1 MAIQIPNPGT
11 GNGASGDN
19 EFVLWSK
26 VKDNFSDQ
34 TNAASRLV
42 GNAAGNVPQIVGN
55 AGVGGFGLG
64 ATANLDIISA
74 STLPEFKA
82 EIEKKGTG
90 FYRINISGLGE
101 SSPVINASSPA
112 MLMRNSNAF
121 TTLQASYSG
130 NGIRVSVGLSTS
142 ELFYTYNLYTD
153 RNTTK
158 EPTTGYLKAA
168 SPILHLFNDD
178 LVKEHEAVE
187 QDITVEKLGTGDYL
201 IKDSSGLSSE
211 GWNLSPPKDIHGNVL
226 CMVEATEADG
236 NINVKTYKRK
246 FDFDIVAI
254 VPDYDQPFDIPDGH
268 SVDLRLNDLPIESL
282 DDTRSEEA
290 GLEK

>member
-26 VKDNFSDQ
+26 VKDNFSN
-34 TNAASRLV
+34 TTHAASRLV
-42 GNAAGNVPQIVGN
+42 GNASGNVLTVGS
-55 AGVGGFGLG
+55 FGLG
-64 ATANLDIISA
+64 SIGIVGGSNLGKANDIKISGFNGAFTAGDPVDGGIRAYVTSAYSGDWVWQSRSTMSA
-74 STLPEFKA
+74 SASPEYRYYHSGTTWSPWFK
-82 EIEKKGTG
+82 
-90 FYRINISGLGE
+90 Y
-101 SSPVINASSPA
+101 
-112 MLMRNSNAF
+112 
-121 TTLQASYSG
+121 
-130 NGIRVSVGLSTS
+130 
-142 ELFYTYNLYTD
+142 YTEN
-153 RNTTK
+153 NTTK

-187 QDITVEKLGTGDYL
+187 QDITVEKLGTGEYL
-201 IKDSSGLSSE
+201 IKGSTGLSNE
-211 GWNLSPPKDIHGNVL
+211 GWNLSPPKDIHGNAL

-254 VPDYDQPFDIPDGH
+254 VPDYDQPFDIPTGH
-268 SVDLRLNDLPIESL
+268 SVDLRLNDLPQE
-282 DDTRSEEA
+282 TQTEV
-290 GLEK
+290 

>member
-11 GNGASGDN
+11 GNGATGDN
-19 EFVLWSK
+19 EFVLWTK
-26 VKDNFSDQ
+26 VKDNFNDQ
-34 TNAASRLV
+34 TNAASKLV
-42 GNAAGNVPQIVGN
+42 GTAAGQVPLAQQVQKLNGAFLDVN
-55 AGVGGFGLG
+55 TTAGGSYDLNNFTGGHYAYLSG
-64 ATANLDIISA
+64 AVNSPPGYSA
-74 STLPEFKA
+74 SNPFFVRTINTRGAGGGYLLQESYNRNTA
-82 EIEKKGTG
+82 E
-90 FYRINISGLGE
+90 RQSRASGDGAVW
-101 SSPVINASSPA
+101 SAWA
-112 MLMRNSNAF
+112 KDY
-121 TTLQASYSG
+121 TTA
-130 NGIRVSVGLSTS
+130 
-142 ELFYTYNLYTD
+142 
-153 RNTTK
+153 NTTK

-201 IKDSSGLSSE
+201 IKGSTGLSNE

-268 SVDLRLNDLPIESL
+268 SVDLRLNDLPQE
-282 DDTRSEEA
+282 TQTEV
-290 GLEK
+290 

>member
-11 GNGASGDN
+11 GNGATGDN
-19 EFVLWSK
+19 EFVLWTK

-42 GNAAGNVPQIVGN
+42 GIATGQVPLAEQVQKLNGAFLDVNSASGGAGYDLNTFTGGHYAYVGGAANSPAGYVAGNPFFVRTINTRGAAGGYFLQEAYNRNTAERQSRAKGD
-55 AGVGGFGLG
+55 G
-64 ATANLDIISA
+64 AVWSAWAKDYTTA
-74 STLPEFKA
+74 
-82 EIEKKGTG
+82 
-90 FYRINISGLGE
+90 
-101 SSPVINASSPA
+101 
-112 MLMRNSNAF
+112 
-121 TTLQASYSG
+121 
-130 NGIRVSVGLSTS
+130 
-142 ELFYTYNLYTD
+142 
-153 RNTTK
+153 NTTK

-201 IKDSSGLSSE
+201 IKGSTGLSNE

-268 SVDLRLNDLPIESL
+268 SVDLRLNDLPQE
-282 DDTRSEEA
+282 TQMEV
-290 GLEK
+290 